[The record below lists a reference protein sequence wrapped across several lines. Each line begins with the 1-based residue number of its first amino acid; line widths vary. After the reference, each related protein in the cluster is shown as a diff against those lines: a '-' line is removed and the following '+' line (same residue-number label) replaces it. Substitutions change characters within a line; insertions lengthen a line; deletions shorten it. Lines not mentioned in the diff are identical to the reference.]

1 MDGRFWGWLFP
12 SFSIFYDFR
21 AAVHKS
27 GNRCTLTHSILL
39 GFSLYAKRGQEGLCG
54 TFSWMVGT
62 GKGGGRT
69 WPGALVFWREGV
81 SIHHGSHDERQ
92 ASQHF
97 PFLSGHW
104 VDQHQDKAHRLHHTH
119 THDLNDDDDFLCQQH
134 HRSGIAH
141 THTLY
146 RHTHASAAV
155 MAARGTG
162 GAAGGQ
168 VLVERNITPTLLEPT
183 LSLSTVP
190 FAAAST
196 SPAFQPG
203 ESTLIA
209 PQRRMTMMNEGN
221 KMGVPGLYDECIW
234 WRRRSSS
241 RQAERQT

>member
-1 MDGRFWGWLFP
+1 MPQGSAGWVGGCTTWRKGRGVDGRFWGWLFP

-97 PFLSGHW
+97 LFC
-104 VDQHQDKAHRLHHTH
+104 QDIGRTSIRTRHIGCITH
-119 THDLNDDDDFLCQQH
+119 TPTTSTTTTISYVNN
-134 HRSGIAH
+134 
-141 THTLY
+141 TT
-146 RHTHASAAV
+146 AV
-155 MAARGTG
+155 
-162 GAAGGQ
+162 
-168 VLVERNITPTLLEPT
+168 ESPTPTL
-183 LSLSTVP
+183 STDTHTQ
-190 FAAAST
+190 A
-196 SPAFQPG
+196 
-203 ESTLIA
+203 
-209 PQRRMTMMNEGN
+209 
-221 KMGVPGLYDECIW
+221 
-234 WRRRSSS
+234 RRSWHQEGPAARRAAKYWLSGISPRLYLS
-241 RQAERQT
+241 RLCRCQRSLLLLSAPHQPSNQENRHT